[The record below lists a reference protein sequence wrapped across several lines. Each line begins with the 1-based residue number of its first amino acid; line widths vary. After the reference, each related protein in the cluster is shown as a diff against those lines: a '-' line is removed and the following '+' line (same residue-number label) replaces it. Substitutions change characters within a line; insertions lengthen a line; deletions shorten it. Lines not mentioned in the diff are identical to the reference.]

1 MFFTDRSLPSD
12 YSRVGIPLG
21 SPLTPG
27 GGRVSSSQSSSV
39 RDRDSREEMER
50 KFMAQQQMK
59 VRNLSFLMEN
69 SLMGELIAHFYP

>member
-21 SPLTPG
+21 SPVTS

-69 SLMGELIAHFYP
+69 SLMGELTARFYP

>member
-21 SPLTPG
+21 SPVTS
-27 GGRVSSSQSSSV
+27 GGRVSSSQSTI

-69 SLMGELIAHFYP
+69 SLMGELTARFYP

>member
-21 SPLTPG
+21 SPLTP

-59 VRNLSFLMEN
+59 VSNLSFLIEN
-69 SLMGELIAHFYP
+69 SLMS